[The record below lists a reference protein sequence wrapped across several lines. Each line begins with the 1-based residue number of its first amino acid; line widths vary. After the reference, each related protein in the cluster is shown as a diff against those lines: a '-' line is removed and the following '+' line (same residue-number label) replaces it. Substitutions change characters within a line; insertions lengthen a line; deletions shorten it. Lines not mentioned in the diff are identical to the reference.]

1 MTPIEATVRIIET
14 WTVTGK
20 LSDTNVGE
28 TLELTERLFDM
39 FTAQKPKS
47 KRKTPEKAAETP
59 QPTHV
64 NMDDSPIVRSGED
77 W

>member
-14 WTVTGK
+14 WSVTGK
-20 LSDTNVGE
+20 LSDVNVGE

-39 FTAQKPKS
+39 FNAQKPKRA
-47 KRKTPEKAAETP
+47 RKTPEKAAETP
-59 QPTHV
+59 KPAHV
-64 NMDDSPIVRSGED
+64 NMEEP